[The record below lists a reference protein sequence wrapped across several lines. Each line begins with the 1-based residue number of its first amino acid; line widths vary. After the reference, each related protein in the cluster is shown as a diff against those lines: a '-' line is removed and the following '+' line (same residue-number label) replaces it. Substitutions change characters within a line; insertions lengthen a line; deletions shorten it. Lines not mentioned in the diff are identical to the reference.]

1 MERKEIIRSNEN
13 LKECIEEL
21 KAMGYKYV
29 VKACDKWLSGWG
41 RAENKKHIH
50 IIACYDVK
58 ELNAVKRDVQS
69 DNSFNYIDWNYIN
82 NYSSIYNWTRG
93 KSYTVRNDWRRAF
106 NK

>member
-41 RAENKKHIH
+41 GAENRKHIQ
-50 IIACYDVK
+50 IIACYDVE
-58 ELNAVKRDVQS
+58 ELNAVKRDVQN

-93 KSYTVRNDWRRAF
+93 KSYTIRNYWTRAF